1 MKVSMRPLLAAL
13 VLSAA
18 GFSIA
23 NSAQAGCGFAPPLL
37 KPNAWNPSAQASP
50 TLRSAYYQPGAEG
63 IFLLTGDDWGWP
75 PDAGIVGMWRFQL
88 VSPVAGVVDYGYAQ
102 WHSDG
107 TEIQNSGV
115 HAPDTSNFCLGVW
128 KQVGPNKYQL
138 NHLPLAWTG
147 TSGGGGTN
155 LPAAAIQITETVH
168 LTDNDHMSGTFTL
181 TAYAWDGSDGLN
193 VGSMLG
199 SPLTGT
205 VTATRVTISSTVPGA
220 E

>member
-1 MKVSMRPLLAAL
+1 MKITMRPLLGAL

-18 GFSIA
+18 GLLAA
-23 NSAQAGCGFAPPLL
+23 NSAHAGCGLTLPTL
-37 KPNAWNPSAQASP
+37 KPNAWNPSTQVNP
-50 TLRSAYYQPGAEG
+50 GLRSAYYRPGAEG
-63 IFLLTGDDWGWP
+63 QFLLTGYG
-75 PDAGIVGMWRFQL
+75 PDEAGIVGMWRFQL

-107 TEIQNSGV
+107 TEIQNSGL

-128 KQVGPNKYQL
+128 QQVGPNRFQL
-138 NHLPLAWTG
+138 NHFPLAWTG

-155 LPAAAIQITETVH
+155 LPAAAIQITETVK
-168 LTDNDHMSGTFTL
+168 LIDYDHMSGTFTL

-193 VGSMLG
+193 VGAMLG
-199 SPLTGT
+199 SPLKGT
-205 VTATRVTISSTVPGA
+205 VTATRVTIFSTVPGA